1 MSRRGDNIHK
11 RSDGRWEGRYI
22 ASRDELGKAVYKSVY
37 ARTYADCSEKL
48 KLAPAQRPTSAAE
61 CARTCGASAHG
72 KPRRRS
78 FKPER
83 TLPRRQSRR

>member
-1 MSRRGDNIHK
+1 MSRRGDSIHK
-11 RSDGRWEGRYI
+11 RSDGRREGRYI
-22 ASRDELGKAVYKSVY
+22 SGRNELDKAVYKSVY
-37 ARTYADCSEKL
+37 AHSYADCAEKL

-61 CARTCGASAHG
+61 CARTFGASAHV

-83 TLPRRQSRR
+83 TLPRRQSPW